1 MKPDTLKALMA
12 LHAQVEGIRLSVE
25 SLIES
30 EGGEI
35 VHKCGHENAMD
46 HSTMGMPAGARMW
59 CPDCNQYFSRSGE

>member
-1 MKPDTLKALMA
+1 MRPDTLKALMA

-35 VHKCGHENAMD
+35 ARECAHENAID
-46 HSTMGMPAGARMW
+46 RSTMGMVPGSRVY
-59 CPDCNQYFSRSGE
+59 CPDCEQTFSRIEG

>member
-12 LHAQVEGIRLSVE
+12 LHAQVEGIRLSIE

-35 VHKCGHENAMD
+35 VRECSHEHAID
-46 HSTMGMPAGARMW
+46 HSTMGMTSGSRMW
-59 CPDCNQYFSRSGE
+59 CPDCNEYFSRSE